1 MLRVD
6 VTRCGSCTTAFLPA
20 MFRYPRCYESVRGS
34 AGPIGSGD
42 AHGIFPFA
50 VLFLSARFRNVSAA
64 LSPHA
69 VGWASTSI
77 CFYRGIDRLILFAA
91 AGSGTARSSS
101 VWGPRSPTYT
111 RKTAD
116 RGSPPRLLGL
126 DPVHSPY
133 PAIISAAAGRSC
145 LGFCL
150 FQVFGHHDKCAH
162 AISKH
167 RLSLQPPAR
176 CAQVALPAPIRSWVC
191 GQLLTRCIGHVW
203 SPHANPCNRRPFSV
217 LMRLTPSLSA
227 AISSR
232 PGTTPC
238 VRFCTCRKNR
248 WLAANIADRRL
259 YFTPLS
265 AYSCQ
270 RGAQPI

>member
-1 MLRVD
+1 MDAERGCRSLRVMHHGLSTRD
-6 VTRCGSCTTAFLPA
+6 VPLPA
-20 MFRYPRCYESVRGS
+20 VLRVLRGS
-34 AGPIGSGD
+34 AGTIGSGD
-42 AHGIFPFA
+42 AHGILPFA
-50 VLFLSARFRNVSAA
+50 VLFLGTRFRNVSAA

-101 VWGPRSPTYT
+101 VRGPRSPTYT

-116 RGSPPRLLGL
+116 RGSPPRLLGF
-126 DPVHSPY
+126 DPVHSPF

-150 FQVFGHHDKCAH
+150 FQVFGHHHGCAH

-167 RLSLQPPAR
+167 RLSHQPPEDPLRSFNPLMGLRSTADEMHR
-176 CAQVALPAPIRSWVC
+176 PLLVAAC
-191 GQLLTRCIGHVW
+191 D
-203 SPHANPCNRRPFSV
+203 PCNRRPFSV

-238 VRFCTCRKNR
+238 VRFCTCRKDR
-248 WLAANIADRRL
+248 WLAANIVE
-259 YFTPLS
+259 
-265 AYSCQ
+265 
-270 RGAQPI
+270 